1 MRPRVKTQDAAERR
15 QRESA
20 EPTIHITIGRV
31 EVRATQEAEPRG
43 RKKEEPSRVM
53 TLEEYLQKRAR

>member
-1 MRPRVKTQDAAERR
+1 VRPRTKAQDAAERR

-53 TLEEYLQKRAR
+53 TLDEYLQKRAR